1 MRSFKEVTRK
11 VKITK
16 SRKVFGSTT
25 EIFGNSVVN
34 ENKTGISYYDNFLN
48 EKDSEYMRKNK
59 NRVAHIEEMSPTEYF
74 ETCVNDVFENTSFD
88 SLVKQRRRDTDSLE
102 SLQQILDDGGQFWLP
117 YVNLVD
123 KNQEGLHRMMVLGDN
138 YGWDTKFPVLVV
150 ESADPRIDEINEAWR
165 QFNNAQSKAR
175 DYRYSRSSLPEDFV
189 EQAQYELE
197 RYDEET
203 EYTIVVIDQDDE
215 KFVLSLQGY
224 ENDFE
229 ITEWYG
235 NLRLTKP
242 APQEEMELEEDEL
255 DWDDLDEEDLKESID
270 SYFFKS

>member
-1 MRSFKEVTRK
+1 MRSFKEVASN

-16 SRKVFGSTT
+16 GRKVFGSTT

-34 ENKTGISYYDNFLN
+34 ENKTGVSYYDNFLN

>member
-203 EYTIVVIDQDDE
+203 EYTIVVTEQDDE
-215 KFVLSLQGY
+215 KFVLSIQGY
-224 ENDFE
+224 EDDFE
-229 ITEWYG
+229 VTEWYG

>member
-1 MRSFKEVTRK
+1 M
-11 VKITK
+11 KITK
-16 SRKVFGSTT
+16 GRKVFGSTT

-34 ENKTGISYYDNFLN
+34 ENKTGVSYYDNFLN